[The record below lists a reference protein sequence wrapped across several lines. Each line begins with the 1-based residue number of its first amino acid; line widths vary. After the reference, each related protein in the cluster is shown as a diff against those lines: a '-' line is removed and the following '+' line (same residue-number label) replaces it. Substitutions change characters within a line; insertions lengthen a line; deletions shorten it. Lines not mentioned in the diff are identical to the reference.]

1 MEVYQLGPK
10 ACFAK
15 AANQGPPRG
24 GDDVAVIGRGDE
36 DERAPQASEPLGT
49 PTRTPLLPTLSA
61 TVVKGLF
68 IYIPIITYLVSKNP
82 STPSNCFMH
91 L

>member
-1 MEVYQLGPK
+1 VEVYQLGPK

-24 GDDVAVIGRGDE
+24 DDDVAVIGRGDE
-36 DERAPQASEPLGT
+36 DERAHHAPGSLGT
-49 PTRTPLLPTLSA
+49 PMRTPLLPTLSA
-61 TVVKGLF
+61 TVAKGFF
-68 IYIPIITYLVSKNP
+68 IYIPIITLLS
-82 STPSNCFMH
+82 